1 MRAPWFSTKLKR
13 LASKKEKFYIRAK
26 KSGKKLDW
34 DTKFTRVH
42 TQVDHAIRSA
52 HRSYVSSV
60 LESDQPKDFWRY
72 VKSRWTDLPCLPGD
86 CSWTPII
93 SVIYK

>member
-13 LASKKEKFYIRAK
+13 LASKKEKFYIQAK

-34 DTKFTRVH
+34 DKFTRVRK
-42 TQVDHAIRSA
+42 QVDRAIRSA

-72 VKSRWTDLPCLPGD
+72 VKSRRTD
-86 CSWTPII
+86 S
-93 SVIYK
+93 